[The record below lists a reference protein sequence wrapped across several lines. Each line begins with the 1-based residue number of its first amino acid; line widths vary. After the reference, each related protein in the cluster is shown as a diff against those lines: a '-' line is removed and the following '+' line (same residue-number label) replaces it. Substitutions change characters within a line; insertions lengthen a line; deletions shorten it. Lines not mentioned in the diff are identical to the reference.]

1 MFGICLPN
9 YYICNRNEKKIKQ
22 VNINLTIFKEMNKK
36 LFFLAIAALGLA
48 ACSNDDVVEINQGES
63 ISFRPLTTNVT
74 RAADVDFETNGFYVT
89 ALKQG
94 QTPSSENTYFDN
106 VHFEGS
112 STYTSTNKYYWPSAY
127 NLDFYAYSPAAEDGT
142 DVVRTNYKTF
152 VITSNGTVGNQ
163 VDFVYANTNDWGK
176 ADLQVGTDA
185 SHAMGAVDAGV
196 AINFRHAESKVIINL
211 KNTNPNVKFTVGQVT
226 IGNLY
231 NKGTFTYAATNT
243 DVKNSGHLTNA
254 MWSDLLTGA
263 AATRTASFEQTIAE
277 ANSGDYSTSTSA
289 QAGVDMI
296 LIPQTLVN
304 ADAYD
309 AVTPGTPAVND
320 PFNGAYIK
328 VKLRMQNN
336 NNNAYII
343 GTSSTWQECMWP
355 LASLQWQ
362 PGYKYIYEV
371 DLAGGGYFPANNDAD
386 ANLDPI
392 LEGAEIKFVTVTV
405 DDWTNY
411 ASNPIEVSAP

>member
-1 MFGICLPN
+1 
-9 YYICNRNEKKIKQ
+9 
-22 VNINLTIFKEMNKK
+22 MNKK

-48 ACSNDDVVEINQGES
+48 ACSNDDVVEINQSLEDANT
-63 ISFRPLTTNVT
+63 ISFRSFATGMT
-74 RAADVDFETNGFYVT
+74 RAADVDLTTNGFYVT

-94 QTPSSENTYFDN
+94 QTPSAENTYFDN

-127 NLDFYAYSPAAEDGT
+127 NLDFYAYSPAAAAES
-142 DVVRTNYKTF
+142 DVVRTDYKTF
-152 VITSNGTVGNQ
+152 VITANGTAENQ

-176 ADLQVGTDA
+176 ATLQGGTDG

-196 AINFRHAESKVIINL
+196 AINFRHAESKVIIKL

-231 NKGTFTYAATNT
+231 NKGTFTYASTNT
-243 DVKNSGHLTNA
+243 DGTGHLTNA
-254 MWSDLLTGA
+254 EWGTLRSGNDNAYTS
-263 AATRTASFEQTIAE
+263 TFTQTV
-277 ANSGDYSTSTSA
+277 ANGSAYSTSTSA

-304 ADAYD
+304 ATTY
-309 AVTPGTPAVND
+309 TPVNPETPAVDD
-320 PFNGAYIK
+320 PFKGAYIK
-328 VKLRMQNN
+328 VQLRMQNN
-336 NNNAYII
+336 NNDAYII
-343 GTSSTWQECMWP
+343 ATSSTWQECMWP
-355 LASLQWQ
+355 LAALQWQ

-371 DLAGGGYFPANNDAD
+371 DLAGGGYFPANKDTDAD
-386 ANLDPI
+386 LDPI

-411 ASNPIEVSAP
+411 ASNPILVPAPAPAP